1 MTDMHGGLQR
11 SAVVLDPH
19 PVCREG
25 LRTIL
30 APLGIDVSATC
41 GTPAAALRLVGEH
54 GPSLLVA
61 ELETPSGAGEGLRLV
76 REARASDPDLAI
88 VILSTVAERRR
99 VAAAFAAGA
108 TAYLSKHA
116 DPAEIAAEVERA
128 VAPPIYVARDV
139 PSVLIHGDRGAQAA
153 RAVPHLTPRELEVL
167 RLVEGRSN
175 REVARLLWVT
185 DDTVKFHLANTYRK
199 LGVSSR
205 SEAVAWARE
214 RGLLESR
221 PTQAAA

>member
-1 MTDMHGGLQR
+1 MTDMHGGFQR

-19 PVCREG
+19 PICREG

-30 APLGIDVSATC
+30 APLGIEVAATC
-41 GTPAAALRLVGEH
+41 GTPAVALRLVREH
-54 GPSLLVA
+54 APSLLVA
-61 ELETPSGAGEGLRLV
+61 ELDTPSGAGEGVRLV
-76 REARASDPDLAI
+76 REARAGDPDLAI
-88 VILSTVAERRR
+88 VVLSAVAERRR

-128 VAPPIYVARDV
+128 VAPAIYVARDV
-139 PSVLIHGDRGAQAA
+139 PSVLMHGERGSAAA
-153 RAVPHLTPRELEVL
+153 RSVPHLTPRELEIL

-175 REVARLLWVT
+175 REVARLLWVS

-205 SEAVAWARE
+205 AEAVTWARE
-214 RGLLESR
+214 RGLLEPR

>member
-30 APLGIDVSATC
+30 APLGIDVAAAC

-54 GPSLLVA
+54 APSLLVA
-61 ELETPSGAGEGLRLV
+61 ELETPSGAGEGLRLI

-88 VILSTVAERRR
+88 VVLSAIAERRR

-139 PSVLIHGDRGAQAA
+139 PAVLRHGERSPSAA
-153 RAVPHLTPRELEVL
+153 RSVPHLTPRELEVL
-167 RLVEGRSN
+167 RLVGDGKPNKEIAAQLGISEPTARRHVSN
-175 REVARLLWVT
+175 I
-185 DDTVKFHLANTYRK
+185 LAK
-199 LGVSSR
+199 LGLSSR
-205 SEAVAWARE
+205 
-214 RGLLESR
+214 
-221 PTQAAA
+221 TQAALWAVREGLVDAAPHA

>member
-1 MTDMHGGLQR
+1 MTEMHGAFQR

-30 APLGIDVSATC
+30 APLGVDVAATC
-41 GTPAAALRLVGEH
+41 GTPAAALRLLREH
-54 GPSLLVA
+54 VPNLLVA
-61 ELETPSGAGEGLRLV
+61 EIETPSGSGEGLRLI
-76 REARASDPDLAI
+76 REARAEDPDLGI
-88 VILSTVAERRR
+88 VVLSAVSDRRR
-99 VAAAFAAGA
+99 VAATFAAGA

-116 DPAEIAAEVERA
+116 DPAEIAAEIERA

-139 PSVLIHGDRGAQAA
+139 PSVLVHGDRSAA
-153 RAVPHLTPRELEVL
+153 DARSVPHLTPRELEIV

-175 REVARLLWVT
+175 REVARLLWVS
-185 DDTVKFHLANTYRK
+185 DDTVKFHLGNIYRK

-205 SEAVAWARE
+205 IDAVAWARD
-214 RGLLESR
+214 RGLLDSR
-221 PTQAAA
+221 PAQAAA

>member
-1 MTDMHGGLQR
+1 MTDIHANLQR
-11 SAVVLDPH
+11 SAVILDPY
-19 PVCREG
+19 PICREG
-25 LRTIL
+25 LRVIL
-30 APLGIDVSATC
+30 ARLDLEIAATC

-54 GPSLLVA
+54 APNLLLA
-61 ELETPSGAGEGLRLV
+61 ELETPSGFGEGLRLV
-76 REARASDPDLAI
+76 REARSSDPDLAI
-88 VILSTVAERRR
+88 VVVSAVADRRR

-116 DPAEIAAEVERA
+116 EPTEITAEIERA

-139 PSVLIHGDRGAQAA
+139 PSFLINGDRRAAAA
-153 RAVPHLTPRELEVL
+153 RSVPHLTPRELEVL

-185 DDTVKFHLANTYRK
+185 DDTVKFHLANVYRK

-205 SEAVAWARE
+205 RE
-214 RGLLESR
+214 LG
-221 PTQAAA
+221 QALAT

>member
-1 MTDMHGGLQR
+1 MPGALQR
-11 SAVVLDPH
+11 TAIVLDPH
-19 PVCREG
+19 PICREG
-25 LRTIL
+25 LRVVL
-30 APLGIDVSATC
+30 EPLGIVVGASC
-41 GTPAAALRLVGEH
+41 GTPAAALRLVRERR
-54 GPSLLVA
+54 PELLLA
-61 ELETPSGAGEGLRLV
+61 ELETPSGAPEGLRLL
-76 REARASDPDLAI
+76 REARGADPDLAI
-88 VILSTVAERRR
+88 VVLSSVADRRR

-139 PSVLIHGDRGAQAA
+139 PSLLVGGDHGAEAA
-153 RAVPHLTPRELEVL
+153 RSVPHLTPRELEVL
-167 RLVEGRSN
+167 RLVDGRSN

-185 DDTVKFHLANTYRK
+185 DDTVKFHLANVYRK

-214 RGLLESR
+214 RGLLDSR
-221 PTQAAA
+221 TAAAAAA

>member
-1 MTDMHGGLQR
+1 MPGALHRT
-11 SAVVLDPH
+11 AIVLDPH
-19 PVCREG
+19 PICREG
-25 LRTIL
+25 LRMVL
-30 APLGIDVSATC
+30 EPLGIAVGAVC
-41 GTPAAALRLVGEH
+41 GTPAAALRLVRERR
-54 GPSLLVA
+54 PDLLLA
-61 ELETPSGAGEGLRLV
+61 ELETPSGAPEGLRLL
-76 REARASDPDLAI
+76 REARSGDPDLAI
-88 VILSTVAERRR
+88 VVLSSVADRRR

-139 PSVLIHGDRGAQAA
+139 PSRLTSGDRGAGAA
-153 RAVPHLTPRELEVL
+153 RSVPHLTPRELEVL
-167 RLVEGRSN
+167 RLVDGRSN

-185 DDTVKFHLANTYRK
+185 DDTVKFHLANIYRK

-214 RGLLESR
+214 RGLLDTR
-221 PTQAAA
+221 TAQAAAA